1 VIGAPE
7 LAAIGAGVGL
17 FYGAFGA
24 GGSAFATPLLALAG
38 VPALIAVASPLPA
51 TIPAALAGAWRYGRD
66 GHVDHRLAL
75 RAILAGLP
83 AVLAGALLSGV
94 VPGPALL
101 VLSALSLLL
110 VGARLV
116 VPRAATVPHAGS
128 ETNAVLAAVAV
139 GFSAGL
145 LANSGGILLVPV
157 FLVIA
162 GLGMRKA
169 AGTSLLVAAAFG
181 IPALATHWTLGH
193 IDWRVAL
200 LFAVGLVPGT
210 VAGERLTR
218 HLPTE
223 RLQRAFGIV
232 LLGFAA
238 WFVARQLMP

>member
-1 VIGAPE
+1 
-7 LAAIGAGVGL
+7 
-17 FYGAFGA
+17 
-24 GGSAFATPLLALAG
+24 
-38 VPALIAVASPLPA
+38 
-51 TIPAALAGAWRYGRD
+51 
-66 GHVDHRLAL
+66 
-75 RAILAGLP
+75 
-83 AVLAGALLSGV
+83 VLAGALLSGV

-116 VPRAATVPHAGS
+116 VPRAATLPHAGS

-162 GLGMRKA
+162 GLGMRRA

-181 IPALATHWTLGH
+181 IPALATHWALGH